1 MQQDTTGYW
10 YSRNA
15 LYVLSVT
22 FRFRVRPWGRKRT
35 TSSPGM
41 RLMAPDSV
49 RIVDISAMSTWNSD
63 SLMSTFKDIQKIFK
77 NGNELICF
85 VKAWIMFCGSKM
97 IVFLIVFLVAFV
109 TGEINS
115 FQLHRAGLDNACSTS
130 YGNVGNHW
138 SSCCSL
144 SFFLPGESWQRWVG
158 PWEKLDSHLIYLI
171 CLGWTFFQ
179 WTEACDNAG

>member
-41 RLMAPDSV
+41 RLMARDSV
-49 RIVDISAMSTWNSD
+49 HIVDISAMSTWNSD
-63 SLMSTFKDIQKIFK
+63 SLMSTFKDIQRYSKTVTNWFVSLK
-77 NGNELICF
+77 PGECF
-85 VKAWIMFCGSKM
+85 VEARWLF
-97 IVFLIVFLVAFV
+97 FLIVFLVAFV

-130 YGNVGNHW
+130 YDNVGNHW
-138 SSCCSL
+138 SSFCSL
-144 SFFLPGESWQRWVG
+144 SFFFCQENLGKDGLG
-158 PWEKLDSHLIYLI
+158 PEKS
-171 CLGWTFFQ
+171 
-179 WTEACDNAG
+179 